1 MLVRRCTNL
10 WCSGGLKTRFITGE
24 IRIMKGDQRIV
35 EVDCI
40 THVYPDMTKVQ
51 ICGLDFIVNQGE
63 RVSILG
69 SNGCG
74 KTTLLKH
81 LLGVLVPK
89 NGSVRVLGGDPGK
102 EYSTIRKKVGVVMQ
116 DVDEQILGPTVYDD
130 ILFAPLNYGIE
141 KKKAAAMAKAVIEKL
156 SLEPI
161 QMKIV
166 NYLSGGEKKKVA
178 LAGALVMEP
187 DLLILD
193 EPFTGLDPL
202 SRRDLIRILNGLN
215 EEKGIT
221 FIMTLHEVDLVS
233 EVADVLYLMHG
244 HGDLSERGRPEEIFG
259 RFKDLE
265 SFNLEEPT
273 LTRLFKGLKKKG
285 LDFGA
290 PLQIEDAIQLIKKNW
305 DEAFKSPN
313 RAVIDGEM
321 GSFGEGENFK

>member
-1 MLVRRCTNL
+1 MRD
-10 WCSGGLKTRFITGE
+10 GE
-24 IRIMKGDQRIV
+24 KIV

-51 ICGLDFIVNQGE
+51 ICGLDFIVNRGE

-89 NGSVRVLGGDPGK
+89 DGSVRVFGVDPGK
-102 EYSTIRKKVGVVMQ
+102 EFSKIRERIGVVMQ

-130 ILFAPLNYGIE
+130 ILFAPLNYGM
-141 KKKAAAMAKAVIEKL
+141 ALAKAEALAKDLIERLNIESIKG
-156 SLEPI
+156 
-161 QMKIV
+161 KIV

-193 EPFTGLDPL
+193 EPFTGLDPV
-202 SRRDLIRILNGLN
+202 SRRDLIQILNELN
-215 EEKGIT
+215 KEKGIT
-221 FIMTLHEVDLVS
+221 FIITLHEVDLVP
-233 EVADVLYLMHG
+233 EMTDILYLMHG
-244 HGDLSERGRPEEIFG
+244 HGDLSERGRPDEIFG

-273 LTRLFKGLKKKG
+273 LTKLFKGLKKEG
-285 LDFGA
+285 LDFGD
-290 PLQIEDAIQLIKKNW
+290 PLRIDEAIQSIKRHW
-305 DEAFKSPN
+305 DETK
-313 RAVIDGEM
+313 
-321 GSFGEGENFK
+321 K

>member
-1 MLVRRCTNL
+1 MQQDH
-10 WCSGGLKTRFITGE
+10 K
-24 IRIMKGDQRIV
+24 IV

-51 ICGLDFIVNQGE
+51 ICGLDFIVNRGE

-89 NGSVRVLGGDPGK
+89 EGSVKVFGVDPGREFSK
-102 EYSTIRKKVGVVMQ
+102 IRKKVGVVMQ

-141 KKKAAAMAKAVIEKL
+141 RKKAAAMAKVVIEKL
-156 SLEPI
+156 NLGPV
-161 QMKIV
+161 QKKIV

-202 SRRDLIRILNGLN
+202 SRRDFVQILNELN
-215 EEKGIT
+215 KEKGVT
-221 FIMTLHEVDLVS
+221 FIITLHEVDLVP
-233 EVADVLYLMHG
+233 EMTDILYLMHG
-244 HGDLSERGRPEEIFG
+244 HGHLSERGRPDEIFG
-259 RFKDLE
+259 KFKNLE
-265 SFNLEEPT
+265 IYNLEEPT
-273 LTRLFKGLKKKG
+273 LTKLFKGLKKEG
-285 LDFGA
+285 LDFGD
-290 PLQIEDAIQLIKKNW
+290 PLRIDEAIQSIKKHW
-305 DEAFKSPN
+305 DEAK
-313 RAVIDGEM
+313 G
-321 GSFGEGENFK
+321 

>member
-1 MLVRRCTNL
+1 MEN
-10 WCSGGLKTRFITGE
+10 GE
-24 IRIMKGDQRIV
+24 RVV

-69 SNGCG
+69 ANGCG

-81 LLGVLVPK
+81 LMGVLVPRDGAVK
-89 NGSVRVLGGDPGK
+89 VFGVDPGK
-102 EYSTIRKKVGVVMQ
+102 EYNKIRERIGVVMQ

-130 ILFAPLNYGIE
+130 ILFAPLNYGVE
-141 KKKAAAMAKAVIEKL
+141 RKKAEALAKDVIERL
-156 SLEPI
+156 NIESI
-161 QMKIV
+161 QGKIV
-166 NYLSGGEKKKVA
+166 HYLSGGEKKKVA

-193 EPFTGLDPL
+193 EPFTGLDPT
-202 SRRDLIRILNGLN
+202 SRRDFIKTLN
-215 EEKGIT
+215 ELNKEKGIS

-233 EVADVLYLMHG
+233 EVSDILYLMHG

-273 LTRLFKGLKKKG
+273 LTRLFKGLKKEG
-285 LDFGA
+285 LDFGD
-290 PLQIEDAIQLIKKNW
+290 PLQIDEAIRMIKKQWN
-305 DEAFKSPN
+305 EIK
-313 RAVIDGEM
+313 
-321 GSFGEGENFK
+321 K